1 MLHTRRVWCISPA
14 VSDEEL
20 ARQLIEMTWC
30 LCTGFELDGYLF
42 LNDALSEDSA
52 QEYAIVK
59 RHEDECSF
67 LQVESITVS
76 WCDLPQMLHYVQA
89 TLMGEYDI
97 SDFVHEVSPCLQT
110 PEEHGRCLLCA

>member
-20 ARQLIEMTWC
+20 ARQLIETTWC
-30 LCTGFELDGYLF
+30 LCTGFELEGYLF
-42 LNDALSEDSA
+42 LNDAFSEDSA

-59 RHEDECSF
+59 RHDDGRSF

-110 PEEHGRCLLCA
+110 PEEHGRCPLCA